1 MTSVK
6 KRFLNKQSMTL
17 LQAEHIKKTY
27 EGHVALDDVSITV
40 PHASIVGLLGPNGA
54 GKTSL
59 IRIINQIVLPDAGQ
73 VLFDGQPMERHH
85 LEQMGYLPEERG
97 LYKKM
102 QVEEHL
108 FYLARLKGVPSKEA
122 KVRIKHWLE
131 RFDLMKWRKK
141 KVEEL
146 SKGMQQK
153 VQFIA
158 TVLHRPRLVILDEPF
173 SGFDPVNA
181 EIVKEEILE
190 LNRQGTTI
198 MLSTHRMESVEELC
212 RHVVMLHASRKVLD
226 GTTREI
232 RRRFKEHVFEVHMPV
247 VIEQLPEGFQLLEKK
262 QADDG
267 LWEYRIQG
275 AEHLQPNDLL
285 QFLIDKGQ
293 VIHFEEVLPSMKD
306 IFIKLVS

>member
-1 MTSVK
+1 
-6 KRFLNKQSMTL
+6 MTL
-17 LQAEHIKKTY
+17 LQAEHIKKAY
-27 EGHVALDDVSITV
+27 EGHVALDDVSLTV

-59 IRIINQIVLPDAGQ
+59 IRIINQIILPDAGR
-73 VLFDGQPMERHH
+73 VLFDGQPMERQH

-108 FYLARLKGVPSKEA
+108 LYLARLKGLPAKEA
-122 KVRIKHWLE
+122 KQRIRHWLE
-131 RFDLMKWRKK
+131 RFELMKWRNK

-181 EIVKEEILE
+181 EIVKDEILE

-212 RHVVMLHASRKVLD
+212 KHVVMLHASRKVLD
-226 GTTREI
+226 GSTREI
-232 RRRFKEHVFEVHMPV
+232 RRRFKEHVFEVHMAAD
-247 VIEQLPEGFQLLEKK
+247 IEALPEGFSLLDKK
-262 QADDG
+262 TVEDG
-267 LWEYRIQG
+267 LWAYRIQG
-275 AEHLQPNDLL
+275 AEHLPPNDLL
-285 QFLIDKGQ
+285 RFLIDKGQ

>member
-1 MTSVK
+1 
-6 KRFLNKQSMTL
+6 MTL
-17 LQAEHIKKTY
+17 LQAEHIRKAY

-59 IRIINQIVLPDAGQ
+59 IRIINQIILPDAGQ

-102 QVEEHL
+102 QVEEQL
-108 FYLARLKGVPSKEA
+108 LYLARLKGLSSKDA
-122 KVRIKHWLE
+122 KERIKYWLE
-131 RFDLMKWRKK
+131 RFELTKWRKK
-141 KVEEL
+141 KIEEL

-181 EIVKEEILE
+181 EIVKDEILE
-190 LNRQGTTI
+190 LNRQGTTV

-226 GTTREI
+226 GATREI
-232 RRRFKEHVFEVHMPV
+232 RRRFKEHVFEVHMATD
-247 VIEQLPEGFQLLEKK
+247 IEHLPEGFALLEKK
-262 QADDG
+262 RAEDG

-275 AEHLQPNDLL
+275 AEHLQPNELL
-285 QFLIDKGQ
+285 RFLIDKGQ